1 MKQGFDLQTLYRSL
15 ELLEDNWEKVEKELY
30 EIAVNTYQQTHTEL
44 FYDSTSSYL
53 EGHQCTIATYG
64 YSRDKRQDKVQIVIG
79 LVTTY
84 DGFPVQ
90 CKMYPGNTKDETTVS
105 SVIEELTHQYKIKEI
120 VFVGDRGMLTAK
132 SVESIQKQNQKYVMA
147 IPRHWSKKYL
157 QKTVIHEDY
166 MEEVGNHLYAASI
179 DSIDSNTN
187 ERLLLCLNTQKR
199 DDDHAYRRHCMETI
213 QTELDKLKE
222 RVNQPSKHTKVL
234 SRDEVMKKAGSILKD
249 TPAGK
254 YFHVYTQTGTR
265 EDASSKNKTHQTTSN
280 KTLRESFQF
289 YYEIKEFLV
298 EEDSR
303 LDGTFLIQTNQR
315 NYTKKRLIEI
325 YKHLLPLNG

>member
-1 MKQGFDLQTLYRSL
+1 
-15 ELLEDNWEKVEKELY
+15 
-30 EIAVNTYQQTHTEL
+30 
-44 FYDSTSSYL
+44 
-53 EGHQCTIATYG
+53 
-64 YSRDKRQDKVQIVIG
+64 
-79 LVTTY
+79 
-84 DGFPVQ
+84 
-90 CKMYPGNTKDETTVS
+90 
-105 SVIEELTHQYKIKEI
+105 
-120 VFVGDRGMLTAK
+120 
-132 SVESIQKQNQKYVMA
+132 MA

-199 DDDHAYRRHCMETI
+199 DDDQAYRRHCMETI

-254 YFHVYTQTGTR
+254 YFMYIPKQEQEKNLPQKTKPIKPLQTKPY
-265 EDASSKNKTHQTTSN
+265 ENLSSFTMRSK
-280 KTLRESFQF
+280 SFW
-289 YYEIKEFLV
+289 
-298 EEDSR
+298 
-303 LDGTFLIQTNQR
+303 
-315 NYTKKRLIEI
+315 
-325 YKHLLPLNG
+325 

>member
-1 MKQGFDLQTLYRSL
+1 
-15 ELLEDNWEKVEKELY
+15 
-30 EIAVNTYQQTHTEL
+30 
-44 FYDSTSSYL
+44 
-53 EGHQCTIATYG
+53 
-64 YSRDKRQDKVQIVIG
+64 
-79 LVTTY
+79 
-84 DGFPVQ
+84 
-90 CKMYPGNTKDETTVS
+90 
-105 SVIEELTHQYKIKEI
+105 
-120 VFVGDRGMLTAK
+120 
-132 SVESIQKQNQKYVMA
+132 
-147 IPRHWSKKYL
+147 
-157 QKTVIHEDY
+157 

-199 DDDHAYRRHCMETI
+199 DDDQAYRRHCMETI

-265 EDASSKNKTHQTTSN
+265 EDTSSKNKTHQTTSN

-325 YKHLLPLNG
+325 YKHLHTVENAFKILKNDLDVRPLYHWKEQRVKGHIYMCIIAYFFMMAIEYTSKQKNLGLSGRKILRLLSTIHLLTLILPKGEKRFAVTGVGKEEKGVLQSFNISTLKLPMVV